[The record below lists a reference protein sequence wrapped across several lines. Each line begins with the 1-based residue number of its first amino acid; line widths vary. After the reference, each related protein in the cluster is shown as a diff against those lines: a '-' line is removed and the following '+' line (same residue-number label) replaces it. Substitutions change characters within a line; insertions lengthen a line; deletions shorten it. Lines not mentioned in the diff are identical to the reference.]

1 MPPTATTHDN
11 RPINGILTRAA
22 AATTMVVA
30 PLVLSGTLL
39 AQDGSEGAP
48 ALGSLAD
55 RLDSLERDNDHL
67 RAEVNALRAETNQ
80 EWLTE
85 ERSTQIRGI
94 VTDVLS
100 DSATRMSLQD
110 SGATAGWNSDLGFF
124 LRSSDNRF
132 LLRVSGLV
140 QARYMFSTTGEAGA
154 RNETQLGN
162 NGVITGGAQ
171 DIPNAQYG
179 FDMPHTRLVFQGHV
193 FEPGIRYYLRTQFS
207 PIQGFSPD
215 TNWVNPVNTGALDVL
230 DAYVTFDLTNEWSV
244 RIGQFKLPFSRE
256 RLVSVQNRLAATNS
270 FIDDIMGLNRSQG
283 VELST
288 RGDDLAWS
296 VAISD
301 GGTDNLLAGISNNSG
316 YFPVGTAPVNTPFW
330 DQQADFAITSRVEFK
345 IAGTWDEYREMT
357 SPPGEAEGLLVGL
370 AGHYQIGS
378 RPTTDGYFN
387 PLPLPGARPV
397 PTLINSS
404 GNNQWFNLTADATW
418 NLGGATLF
426 GAIYYSNS
434 ETKWSAESF
443 SNGLSTVS
451 GSANLLG
458 ILLQGSFYLSEK
470 WELYGRYQYLDPLT
484 KPTLQPLSN
493 SAVFPDELA
502 SLNAVSLGANWYLD
516 GQDLKWS
523 FELGYALN
531 TVGPTVATPE
541 NGLRPTVSGY
551 EFVLMTQLQLQF

>member
-11 RPINGILTRAA
+11 RPTNGILTRAA
-22 AATTMVVA
+22 AATTMLVA
-30 PLVLSGTLL
+30 PLILSGTLV
-39 AQDGSEGAP
+39 AQDGSENAP

-55 RLDSLERDNDHL
+55 RLDSLERDNDQL

-100 DSATRMSLQD
+100 DSSTRMSLQD
-110 SGATAGWNSDLGFF
+110 SGATAGWNSELGFF

-140 QARYMFSTTGEAGA
+140 QARYMFSSTGEAGA
-154 RNETQLGN
+154 RNETELGN
-162 NGVITGGAQ
+162 NNIITGGAQ
-171 DIPNAQYG
+171 DLPNAQYG

-215 TNWVNPVNTGALDVL
+215 TNFINPVNTGALDVL
-230 DAYVTFDLTNEWSV
+230 DAYVTFDLTNQWSV
-244 RIGQFKLPFSRE
+244 RFGQFKLPFSRE

-270 FIDDIMGLNRSQG
+270 FVDDIMGLNRSQG

-288 RGDDLAWS
+288 RGDDLAWA

-316 YFPVGTAPVNTPFW
+316 YFPVGTVPVNTPFW
-330 DQQADFAITSRVEFK
+330 DQQADLAITSRIEFK
-345 IAGTWDEYREMT
+345 VAGTWDEYREMT
-357 SPPGEAEGLLVGL
+357 SPPGEAEGILVGL

-378 RPTTDGYFN
+378 RPTTDGTQP
-387 PLPLPGARPV
+387 PLSQTGNQ
-397 PTLINSS
+397 TLFRSS
-404 GNNQWFNLTADATW
+404 GNNQWMNVTADVTW
-418 NLGGATLF
+418 NLGGASLF
-426 GAIYYSNS
+426 GAIYYSNT
-434 ETKWSAESF
+434 ETKWSTQSLTA
-443 SNGLSTVS
+443 NNPRTVS
-451 GSANLLG
+451 GSMNLLG

-484 KPTLQPLSN
+484 KPAIQPLSS
-493 SAVFPDELA
+493 SAVFPEELA
-502 SLNAVSLGANWYLD
+502 SLNAISVGANWYLD

-523 FELGYALN
+523 FELGYAFN

-541 NGLRPTVSGY
+541 NGFRPTVSGY

>member
-1 MPPTATTHDN
+1 
-11 RPINGILTRAA
+11 
-22 AATTMVVA
+22 MVVA

-110 SGATAGWNSDLGFF
+110 SGATAGWNSELGFF

-154 RNETQLGN
+154 ENQTQLGN

-434 ETKWSAESF
+434 ETKWSTESF

-451 GSANLLG
+451 GSTNLLG

-493 SAVFPDELA
+493 TAVFPDELA

-523 FELGYALN
+523 FELGYAFN
-531 TVGPTVATPE
+531 TVGQTVATPE